1 MAHHAGGRT
10 APYLCRVYTGVCF
23 LSQSSTQQQEGLP
36 ACWNDC
42 HLRKWDNTRNFI
54 LRPFSGRASFGNKR
68 LHTLAKIVD
77 AVTEPNQILIGWEIM
92 ADQPAQA
99 FLADA
104 LVRGASKAF
113 TQLVQIHTD
122 LARFDQL
129 QQKTAG

>member
-1 MAHHAGGRT
+1 MAHHSAGRT
-10 APYLCRVYTGVCF
+10 ELYMCGVYIGVCF

-42 HLRKWDNTRNFI
+42 HLRKWDDTRNFI
-54 LRPFSGRASFGNKR
+54 LRPYPGRASFGHKR

-92 ADQPAQA
+92 ADQLAQA

-104 LVRGASKAF
+104 LVRGASRAF
-113 TQLVQIHTD
+113 TQLVQIHTA
-122 LARFDQL
+122 LAVFDQP